1 MNSKAVLFTLL
12 ITSVLIVGISQT
24 AEGAQLNTIINPNN
38 PTSDFKMNYQ
48 KTVFIE
54 YEEGGQIA
62 DLLRSSAWSIQETAS
77 TPNPD
82 VVALRDAINNKIAA
96 DGSAT
101 QITDLTVEYSAT
113 LTGRGLNTSVDY
125 KVLLTGTLSD
135 YNIAAEGGVTGRQL
149 VDLGWRGMSV
159 AGPHMINGVEVNMPI
174 SALQVNEPTLYSH
187 LQGTA
192 AGQLL
197 TQPLIDAEGIK
208 NQPISNWHFL
218 FDPTGINVDA
228 GTFGLSEEI
237 QGFVVS
243 GYTMG
248 ESSIREGR
256 QVEREF
262 HEEFTVDKT
271 YGVRTVQSADTAN
284 LSIIG
289 FSTYDKLGDLEI
301 AGVTA
306 RAPEGYAQTSTGDF
320 PVAII
325 YGMAGLAAVGGGAF
339 FVFSNRQL
347 KKEQDQGQT
356 GIDPSRLTGYQTS
369 ASSGGYQTNRG
380 EAQLTDA
387 SDYEQTRS
395 VYDDSSNSQQQA
407 PEPQVE
413 QQSPPPAVTSTE
425 DAACGCAASADAGN
439 ECDCEMQGQ
448 CFCDATCGCNA
459 SICKDT
465 VKEMQ

>member
-1 MNSKAVLFTLL
+1 MNSKAVLFTVLL
-12 ITSVLIVGISQT
+12 TSVLIIGSSQ
-24 AEGAQLNTIINPNN
+24 AAYGAQLNTIVNPNN
-38 PTSDFKMNYQ
+38 PTSDFQIRYQ

-54 YEEGGQIA
+54 YDEGGQIA
-62 DLLRSSAWSIQETAS
+62 DLLRNKSWSIEEVAS
-77 TPNPD
+77 APSPD
-82 VVALRDAINNKIAA
+82 VIALRDAINDKIAS
-96 DGSAT
+96 DGSGAK
-101 QITDLTVEYSAT
+101 ITDLNVEYSAV
-113 LTGRGLNTSVDY
+113 LTGRGLNTAIDY
-125 KVLLTGTLSD
+125 QVLLKGTLSD

-159 AGPHMINGVEVNMPI
+159 TGPYMINGVEINMPI
-174 SALQVNEPTLYSH
+174 SALETNEPTVYSH

-192 AGQLL
+192 AGELL
-197 TQPLIDAEGIK
+197 MQPLIDAEGIK

-228 GTFGLSEEI
+228 GTFGLSDEI
-237 QGFVVS
+237 LGYVVS

-248 ESSIREGR
+248 ESSLREGR

-262 HEEFTVDKT
+262 HEDFTVDKT
-271 YGVRTVQSADTAN
+271 YTVRTVQSADTAN

-289 FSTYDKLGDLEI
+289 FSSYDKLGELEI
-301 AGVTA
+301 AGVTE
-306 RAPEGYAQTSTGDF
+306 RAPEGFAQTSTGDF

-347 KKEQDQGQT
+347 KKEQGQGQT

-387 SDYEQTRS
+387 ADYAQTRS
-395 VYDDSSNSQQQA
+395 VYDDSSNSQQQSQSKEEDDTSSQSTRGSMPKGWK
-407 PEPQVE
+407 PE
-413 QQSPPPAVTSTE
+413 
-425 DAACGCAASADAGN
+425 
-439 ECDCEMQGQ
+439 
-448 CFCDATCGCNA
+448 
-459 SICKDT
+459 
-465 VKEMQ
+465 

>member
-1 MNSKAVLFTLL
+1 MNSKVVLFT
-12 ITSVLIVGISQT
+12 VLVASIVIIGSSQT
-24 AEGAQLNTIINPNN
+24 VYGAQLNTIVNPNN
-38 PTSDFKMNYQ
+38 ESSEFQMKYQ

-54 YEEGGQIA
+54 YDEGGQIA
-62 DLLRSSAWSIQETAS
+62 DLLRGGDWKMEVTSS
-77 TPNPD
+77 TPTPD
-82 VVALRDAINNKIAA
+82 VVELRDALNQKIRN
-96 DGSAT
+96 DGSST
-101 QITDLTVEYSAT
+101 QISDLTIEYTAT
-113 LTGRGLNTSVDY
+113 LTGRGLNTAIDY
-125 KVLLTGTLSD
+125 NIVLKGTLTD

-149 VDLGWRGMSV
+149 VDLGWRGMSLT
-159 AGPHMINGVEVNMPI
+159 GEHMVNGVEVNMPI
-174 SALQVNEPTLYSH
+174 SAIKANEPVVYSH
-187 LQGTA
+187 IQGSA
-192 AGQLL
+192 AEELL
-197 TQPLIDAEGIK
+197 KQPLIDAEGIK
-208 NQPISNWHFL
+208 NQPMTNWHFL

-243 GYTMG
+243 GFTMG
-248 ESSIREGR
+248 ESSLREGR

-262 HEEFTVDKT
+262 HEEFTADKT
-271 YGVRTVQSADTAN
+271 YGVRTVQSADTGN

-289 FSTYDKLGDLEI
+289 FAVIDKLGDLEI
-301 AGVTA
+301 VGVTP
-306 RAPEGYAQTSTGDF
+306 RAPEGYAQTATGEF
-320 PVAII
+320 PVTII

-347 KKEQDQGQT
+347 KKEQNMGQT

-395 VYDDSSNSQQQA
+395 VYDDSSSSQQ
-407 PEPQVE
+407 
-413 QQSPPPAVTSTE
+413 QQSPPPAVSSTE
-425 DAACGCAASADAGN
+425 DAACGCAASADSGN

-465 VKEMQ
+465 VKDMQ